1 MTSDTSDLPQKNNK
15 RPWYA
20 ILAVFKESIIG
31 YFSEGAFFHGAALAY
46 YTLFSFVPIVYL
58 STSIFGRVVGKENMQ
73 TIIIDLLQNQIGIS
87 DTKGL
92 MDFLNSVNF
101 DKPSLFLEIVSIGIL
116 LYGCSAF
123 LVSLKRSINEF
134 FDISKKKRHE
144 ENIIMDIIG
153 FRFLSVAYLAIF
165 AFIIILLY
173 FLQGFIFYA
182 FTNYLHYKNG
192 FVDFT
197 LEFFQHLISIFSNI
211 LIFTIVFKYIHDG
224 FVPIK
229 LAIKGA
235 FVTSVLLFLSQLLIK
250 YYLQN
255 YFFLGNMGIAGSL
268 FIFLAWVHY
277 SAQIVFFGAKFTSV
291 LAERDGIKIK

>member
-1 MTSDTSDLPQKNNK
+1 MTSDTSDLPQKNK
-15 RPWYA
+15 KHPWFA
-20 ILAVFKESIIG
+20 FLSVLKDSIVG

-101 DKPSLFLEIVSIGIL
+101 DKPSLFLEIISIGIL

-144 ENIIMDIIG
+144 ENIIMDLIG
-153 FRFLSVAYLAIF
+153 FRFLSVAFLAIF

-173 FLQGFIFYA
+173 FLQGFIFYT

-192 FVDFT
+192 FIDFT

-224 FVPIK
+224 FVPLK

-235 FVTSVLLFLSQLLIK
+235 IVTSVLLFLSQLLIK
-250 YYLQN
+250 YYLHN

-277 SAQIVFFGAKFTSV
+277 SAQIVFFGAKFTAV

>member
-1 MTSDTSDLPQKNNK
+1 MTSDTSDLSQKNNK

-20 ILAVFKESIIG
+20 ILSVFKDSIVG

-46 YTLFSFVPIVYL
+46 YTLFSFVPIIYL

-73 TIIIDLLQNQIGIS
+73 IIIIDLLQNQIGIS

-101 DKPSLFLEIVSIGIL
+101 DKPSLFLEIISIGIL

-134 FDISKKKRHE
+134 FNISKKKRHE
-144 ENIIMDIIG
+144 ENIIMDLIG
-153 FRFLSVAYLAIF
+153 FRFLSVAFLALF

-192 FVDFT
+192 FIDFT

-250 YYLQN
+250 YYLHN

-277 SAQIVFFGAKFTSV
+277 SAQIVFFGAKFTAV

>member
-20 ILAVFKESIIG
+20 ILPVFKESIIG

-144 ENIIMDIIG
+144 ENIIMDLIG

-224 FVPIK
+224 FVHIK

-235 FVTSVLLFLSQLLIK
+235 FVTSILLFLSQLLIK
-250 YYLQN
+250 YYLHN

-277 SAQIVFFGAKFTSV
+277 SAQIVFFGAKFTAV

>member
-1 MTSDTSDLPQKNNK
+1 MTSDTSDLSQKNNK

-20 ILAVFKESIIG
+20 ILSVFKDSIVG

-73 TIIIDLLQNQIGIS
+73 IIIIDLLQNQIGIS

-134 FDISKKKRHE
+134 FNISKKKRHE
-144 ENIIMDIIG
+144 ENIIMDLIG
-153 FRFLSVAYLAIF
+153 FRFLSVAFLALF

-192 FVDFT
+192 FIDFT

-250 YYLQN
+250 YYLHN

-277 SAQIVFFGAKFTSV
+277 SAQIVFFGAKFTAV

>member
-1 MTSDTSDLPQKNNK
+1 MTSDTSDLSQKNNN

-20 ILAVFKESIIG
+20 ILGVFKDSIIG

-92 MDFLNSVNF
+92 MDFLKSVNF

-134 FDISKKKRHE
+134 FNISKKKRHE
-144 ENIIMDIIG
+144 ENIIMDLIG
-153 FRFLSVAYLAIF
+153 FRFLSVAFLALF

-192 FVDFT
+192 FIDFT

-250 YYLQN
+250 YYLHN

-277 SAQIVFFGAKFTSV
+277 SAQIVFFGAKFTAV
-291 LAERDGIKIK
+291 LAERNGIIIN

>member
-1 MTSDTSDLPQKNNK
+1 MTSNTSDLSQKNKNH
-15 RPWYA
+15 PFYA
-20 ILAVFKESIIG
+20 ILGVFKDSIIG

-58 STSIFGRVVGKENMQ
+58 SSSIFGRVVGKQNMQ
-73 TIIIDLLQNQIGIS
+73 KIIVDLLQNQIGIS
-87 DTKGL
+87 DTTGI
-92 MDFLNSVNF
+92 MQFLNSVNF
-101 DKPSLFLEIVSIGIL
+101 DKPSLFLEIISIGIL

-134 FDISKKKRHE
+134 FNINKKKRHE
-144 ENIIMDIIG
+144 ENIIMDLIG
-153 FRFLSVAYLAIF
+153 FRFLSVVFLALF

-173 FLQGFIFYA
+173 FLQTFIFYA
-182 FTNYLHYKNG
+182 FTNYLNYKNG

-197 LEFFQHLISIFSNI
+197 LVFFQHILSIFSNF

-235 FVTSVLLFLSQLLIK
+235 ILTSFLLFLSQLLIK
-250 YYLQN
+250 YYLHN
-255 YFFLGNMGIAGSL
+255 YFFLGNMGIVGSL

-277 SAQIVFFGAKFTSV
+277 SAQIVFFGAKFTAV
-291 LAERDGIKIK
+291 LAERDGIKI

>member
-1 MTSDTSDLPQKNNK
+1 MTSDTSDLSQKNNK

-20 ILAVFKESIIG
+20 ILGVFKDSIIG

-73 TIIIDLLQNQIGIS
+73 SIIIDLLQNQIGIS

-92 MDFLNSVNF
+92 IDFLNSVNF

-144 ENIIMDIIG
+144 ENIIMDLIG

-235 FVTSVLLFLSQLLIK
+235 FLTSVLLFLSQLLIK
-250 YYLQN
+250 YYLHN

-277 SAQIVFFGAKFTSV
+277 SAQIVFFGAKFTAV

>member
-1 MTSDTSDLPQKNNK
+1 MTSDTSDLTQKNNK

-20 ILAVFKESIIG
+20 ILSVFKASIVG

-46 YTLFSFVPIVYL
+46 YTLFSFIPIVYL

-134 FDISKKKRHE
+134 FSISKKKRHE
-144 ENIIMDIIG
+144 ENIIMDLSG
-153 FRFLSVAYLAIF
+153 FRFLSVAFLALF

-182 FTNYLHYKNG
+182 FTNYLQYKNG

-197 LEFFQHLISIFSNI
+197 LEFFQQLISIFSNI

-250 YYLQN
+250 YYLHN

-277 SAQIVFFGAKFTSV
+277 SAQIVFFGAKFTAV

>member
-20 ILAVFKESIIG
+20 ILAVFKDSIIG

-197 LEFFQHLISIFSNI
+197 LVFFQHLISIFSNI

-250 YYLQN
+250 YYLHN

-277 SAQIVFFGAKFTSV
+277 SAQIVFFGAKFTAV

>member
-1 MTSDTSDLPQKNNK
+1 MTSDTSDLSQKNNN

-20 ILAVFKESIIG
+20 ILGVFKDSIIG

-134 FDISKKKRHE
+134 FNISKKKRHE
-144 ENIIMDIIG
+144 ENIIMDLIG
-153 FRFLSVAYLAIF
+153 FRFLSVAFLALF

-192 FVDFT
+192 FIDFT

-250 YYLQN
+250 YYLHN

-277 SAQIVFFGAKFTSV
+277 SAQIVFFGAKFTAV

>member
-1 MTSDTSDLPQKNNK
+1 MTSDTSDLPQKNK
-15 RPWYA
+15 KQPWFA
-20 ILAVFKESIIG
+20 FLSVLKDPIVG

-224 FVPIK
+224 FVPLK

-235 FVTSVLLFLSQLLIK
+235 IVTSVLLFLSQLLIK
-250 YYLQN
+250 YYLHN

-277 SAQIVFFGAKFTSV
+277 SAQIVFFGAKFTAV

>member
-15 RPWYA
+15 RPWHA
-20 ILAVFKESIIG
+20 ILAVFKDSIIG

-134 FDISKKKRHE
+134 FSISKKKRHE
-144 ENIIMDIIG
+144 ENIIMDLIG
-153 FRFLSVAYLAIF
+153 FRFLSVAFLALF

-192 FVDFT
+192 FIDFT

-250 YYLQN
+250 YYLHN

-277 SAQIVFFGAKFTSV
+277 SAQIVFFGAKFTAV

>member
-1 MTSDTSDLPQKNNK
+1 MTSNTSDLPQKNK
-15 RPWYA
+15 KQPWFA
-20 ILAVFKESIIG
+20 FLSVLKDSIVG

-46 YTLFSFVPIVYL
+46 YTLFAFIPIVYL
-58 STSIFGRVVGKENMQ
+58 STSIFGRLVGKENMQ

-134 FDISKKKRHE
+134 FDISKKKRQE
-144 ENIIMDIIG
+144 ENIIMDIIS

-224 FVPIK
+224 FVPLK

-235 FVTSVLLFLSQLLIK
+235 IVTSVLLFLSQLLIK
-250 YYLQN
+250 YYLHN

-277 SAQIVFFGAKFTSV
+277 SAQIVFFGAKFTAV

>member
-1 MTSDTSDLPQKNNK
+1 MTSDTSDLPQKNK
-15 RPWYA
+15 KHPWFA
-20 ILAVFKESIIG
+20 FLSVLKDSIVG

-144 ENIIMDIIG
+144 ENIIMDLIG
-153 FRFLSVAYLAIF
+153 FRFLSVAFLAIF

-192 FVDFT
+192 FIDFT

-224 FVPIK
+224 FVPLK

-235 FVTSVLLFLSQLLIK
+235 IVTSVLLFLSQLLIK
-250 YYLQN
+250 YYLHN
-255 YFFLGNMGIAGSL
+255 YFFLGDMGIAGSL

-277 SAQIVFFGAKFTSV
+277 SAQIVFFGAKFTAV

>member
-1 MTSDTSDLPQKNNK
+1 MTPDTSSLSQKNNK

-20 ILAVFKESIIG
+20 ILGVFKDSIKG

-73 TIIIDLLQNQIGIS
+73 TIIVDLLQNQIGIT
-87 DTKGL
+87 DTKGI
-92 MDFLNSVNF
+92 MDFLNNVNF
-101 DKPSLFLEIVSIGIL
+101 DKPSILLEIVSIGIL

-134 FDISKKKRHE
+134 FNINIKKRHE
-144 ENIIMDIIG
+144 ENIIMDLIG
-153 FRFLSVAYLAIF
+153 FRFLSVAFLALF

-197 LEFFQHLISIFSNI
+197 LEVFQHLISIFSNI

-235 FVTSVLLFLSQLLIK
+235 IVTSVLLFLSQLLIK

-277 SAQIVFFGAKFTSV
+277 SAQIVFFGAKFTAV

>member
-1 MTSDTSDLPQKNNK
+1 MTSDTSDLPQKNK
-15 RPWYA
+15 KHPWFA
-20 ILAVFKESIIG
+20 FLSVLKDSIVG

-101 DKPSLFLEIVSIGIL
+101 DKPSLLLEIVSIGIL

-144 ENIIMDIIG
+144 ENIIMDLIG
-153 FRFLSVAYLAIF
+153 FRFLSVAFLAIF

-192 FVDFT
+192 FIDFT

-250 YYLQN
+250 YYLHN

-277 SAQIVFFGAKFTSV
+277 SAQIVFFGAKFTAV

>member
-1 MTSDTSDLPQKNNK
+1 MTSDTSDLSQKNNK

-134 FDISKKKRHE
+134 FNISKKKRHE
-144 ENIIMDIIG
+144 ENIIMDLIG

-250 YYLQN
+250 YYLHN

-277 SAQIVFFGAKFTSV
+277 SAQIVFLSEIYCSFS
-291 LAERDGIKIK
+291 

>member
-1 MTSDTSDLPQKNNK
+1 MTSDTSDLPQKNK
-15 RPWYA
+15 KQPWFA
-20 ILAVFKESIIG
+20 FLSVLKDSIVG

-58 STSIFGRVVGKENMQ
+58 STSIFGRVVGKEKMQ

-101 DKPSLFLEIVSIGIL
+101 DKPSLFLEIISIGIL

-153 FRFLSVAYLAIF
+153 FRFLSVAFLALF

-192 FVDFT
+192 FIDFT

-235 FVTSVLLFLSQLLIK
+235 IVTSVLLFLSQLLIK
-250 YYLQN
+250 YYLHN

-277 SAQIVFFGAKFTSV
+277 SAQIVFFGAKFTAV

>member
-20 ILAVFKESIIG
+20 ILAVFKDSIIG

-73 TIIIDLLQNQIGIS
+73 IIIIDLLQNQIGIS

-134 FDISKKKRHE
+134 FNISKKKRHE
-144 ENIIMDIIG
+144 ENIIMDLIG
-153 FRFLSVAYLAIF
+153 FRFLSVAFLALF

-192 FVDFT
+192 FIDFT

-250 YYLQN
+250 YYLHN

-277 SAQIVFFGAKFTSV
+277 SAQIVFFGAKFTAV

>member
-1 MTSDTSDLPQKNNK
+1 MTSDTSDLPQKNNN

-20 ILAVFKESIIG
+20 ILGVLKDSIVG

-134 FDISKKKRHE
+134 FNISKKKRHE

-182 FTNYLHYKNG
+182 FTNYLHFKNG

-250 YYLQN
+250 YYLHN

-277 SAQIVFFGAKFTSV
+277 SAQIVFFGAKFTAV

>member
-1 MTSDTSDLPQKNNK
+1 MTSDTSDLPQKNK
-15 RPWYA
+15 KQPWFA
-20 ILAVFKESIIG
+20 FLSVLKDSIVG

-73 TIIIDLLQNQIGIS
+73 SIIIDLLQNQIGIS

-92 MDFLNSVNF
+92 IDFLNSLNF
-101 DKPSLFLEIVSIGIL
+101 DKPSLFLEIISIGIL

-197 LEFFQHLISIFSNI
+197 LVFFQHLISIFSNI

-235 FVTSVLLFLSQLLIK
+235 IVTSVLLFLSQLLIK
-250 YYLQN
+250 FYLQN

>member
-1 MTSDTSDLPQKNNK
+1 MTSDTSDLPQKNK
-15 RPWYA
+15 KQSWFA
-20 ILAVFKESIIG
+20 FLSVLKDSIVG

-58 STSIFGRVVGKENMQ
+58 STSIFGRLVGKENMQ
-73 TIIIDLLQNQIGIS
+73 SIIIDLLQNQIGIS

-92 MDFLNSVNF
+92 IDFLNSLNF
-101 DKPSLFLEIVSIGIL
+101 DKPSLFLEIISIGIL

-197 LEFFQHLISIFSNI
+197 LVFFQHLISIFSNI

-235 FVTSVLLFLSQLLIK
+235 IVTSVLLFLSQLLIK
-250 YYLQN
+250 YYLHN

-277 SAQIVFFGAKFTSV
+277 SAQIVFFGAKFTAV

>member
-1 MTSDTSDLPQKNNK
+1 MTSDTSDLPQKNK
-15 RPWYA
+15 KQPWFA
-20 ILAVFKESIIG
+20 FLSVLKDSIVG

-134 FDISKKKRHE
+134 FDISKKKRKE
-144 ENIIMDIIG
+144 ENILRG
-153 FRFLSVAYLAIF
+153 
-165 AFIIILLY
+165 
-173 FLQGFIFYA
+173 
-182 FTNYLHYKNG
+182 H
-192 FVDFT
+192 
-197 LEFFQHLISIFSNI
+197 
-211 LIFTIVFKYIHDG
+211 
-224 FVPIK
+224 
-229 LAIKGA
+229 
-235 FVTSVLLFLSQLLIK
+235 
-250 YYLQN
+250 
-255 YFFLGNMGIAGSL
+255 
-268 FIFLAWVHY
+268 
-277 SAQIVFFGAKFTSV
+277 
-291 LAERDGIKIK
+291 KI

>member
-46 YTLFSFVPIVYL
+46 YTLFAFIPIVYL
-58 STSIFGRVVGKENMQ
+58 CTSIFGRLVGKENMQ

-250 YYLQN
+250 YYLHN

-277 SAQIVFFGAKFTSV
+277 SAQIVFFGAKFTAV

>member
-1 MTSDTSDLPQKNNK
+1 MTSDTSDLPQKNK
-15 RPWYA
+15 KQPWFA
-20 ILAVFKESIIG
+20 FLSVLKDSIVG

-46 YTLFSFVPIVYL
+46 YTLFAFIPIVYL
-58 STSIFGRVVGKENMQ
+58 STSIFGRLVGKDQMQ
-73 TIIIDLLQNQIGIS
+73 KIIEDLLQNQIGIS

-92 MDFLNSVNF
+92 IDFLNSVNF

-197 LEFFQHLISIFSNI
+197 LVFFQHLISIFSNI

-250 YYLQN
+250 YYLHN

-277 SAQIVFFGAKFTSV
+277 SAQIVFFGAKFTAV

>member
-134 FDISKKKRHE
+134 FNISKKKRHE
-144 ENIIMDIIG
+144 ENIIMDLIG

-235 FVTSVLLFLSQLLIK
+235 FVTSILLFLSQLLIK
-250 YYLQN
+250 YYLHN
-255 YFFLGNMGIAGSL
+255 YFFLGNIGIAGSL

-277 SAQIVFFGAKFTSV
+277 SAQIVFFGAKFTAV

>member
-1 MTSDTSDLPQKNNK
+1 MTSDTSDLPQKNK
-15 RPWYA
+15 KQPWFA
-20 ILAVFKESIIG
+20 FLSVLKDSIVG

-73 TIIIDLLQNQIGIS
+73 SIIIDLLQNQIGIS

-92 MDFLNSVNF
+92 IDFLNSVNF

-192 FVDFT
+192 FIDFT

-250 YYLQN
+250 YYLHN

-277 SAQIVFFGAKFTSV
+277 SAQIVFFGAKFTAV

>member
-1 MTSDTSDLPQKNNK
+1 MTSDTSDLPQKNK
-15 RPWYA
+15 KQPWFA
-20 ILAVFKESIIG
+20 FLSVLKDSIVG

-73 TIIIDLLQNQIGIS
+73 SIIIDLLQNQIGIS
-87 DTKGL
+87 DTKGII
-92 MDFLNSVNF
+92 DFLNSLNF
-101 DKPSLFLEIVSIGIL
+101 DKPSLFLEIISIGIL

-134 FDISKKKRHE
+134 FSISKKKRHE
-144 ENIIMDIIG
+144 ENIIMDLIG
-153 FRFLSVAYLAIF
+153 FRFLSVAFLALF

-192 FVDFT
+192 FIDFT

-250 YYLQN
+250 YYLHN

-277 SAQIVFFGAKFTSV
+277 SAQIVFFGAKFTAV
-291 LAERDGIKIK
+291 LAEQDGIKIK

>member
-1 MTSDTSDLPQKNNK
+1 MTSDTSDLPQKNK
-15 RPWYA
+15 KQPWFA

-46 YTLFSFVPIVYL
+46 YTLFSFIPIVYL

-197 LEFFQHLISIFSNI
+197 LVFFQHLISIFSNI

-250 YYLQN
+250 YYLHN

-277 SAQIVFFGAKFTSV
+277 SAQIVFFGAKFTAV

>member
-1 MTSDTSDLPQKNNK
+1 MTSDTSDLPQKNK
-15 RPWYA
+15 KHPWFA
-20 ILAVFKESIIG
+20 FLSVLKDSIVG

-58 STSIFGRVVGKENMQ
+58 STSIFGRVVGKEKMQ

-101 DKPSLFLEIVSIGIL
+101 DKPSLFLEIISIGIL

-153 FRFLSVAYLAIF
+153 FRFLSVAFLALF

-192 FVDFT
+192 FIDFT

-250 YYLQN
+250 YYLHN

-277 SAQIVFFGAKFTSV
+277 SAQIVFFGAKFTAV

>member
-15 RPWYA
+15 RPWFA

-101 DKPSLFLEIVSIGIL
+101 DKPSLFLEIISIGIL

-134 FDISKKKRHE
+134 FSISKKKRHE
-144 ENIIMDIIG
+144 ENIIMDLIG
-153 FRFLSVAYLAIF
+153 FRFLSVAFLALF

-192 FVDFT
+192 FIDFT

-250 YYLQN
+250 YYLHN

-277 SAQIVFFGAKFTSV
+277 SAQIVFFGAKFTAV

>member
-101 DKPSLFLEIVSIGIL
+101 DKPSLFLEIISIGIL

-134 FDISKKKRHE
+134 FNISKKKRHE
-144 ENIIMDIIG
+144 ENIIMDLIG
-153 FRFLSVAYLAIF
+153 FRFLSVAFLALF

-192 FVDFT
+192 FIDFT

-224 FVPIK
+224 FVPLK

-235 FVTSVLLFLSQLLIK
+235 IVTSVLLFLSQLLIK
-250 YYLQN
+250 YYLHN

-277 SAQIVFFGAKFTSV
+277 SAQIVFFGAKFTAV